1 MPLTG
6 KRNNQSVLD
15 KDASIYQIQ
24 EEESEKQ
31 KWSKLNTR
39 QRLKYFQDYYLLKFL
54 IGILAVIIVVSV
66 IWTTLKPRD
75 ENTLSIAVVKNYLI
89 PEGKKALE
97 QQLEEL
103 LITGEH
109 QKINIDDT
117 FPDGYETDAK
127 LSVYLSAQEID
138 LIITNEEHFKELAQR
153 GCFEDLSTYV
163 PDFAHGHAQQLYWTS
178 GISQAD
184 NVVETD
190 ADFDTDTAGN
200 SGSGNIQKNANRDD
214 VKAYGVRITDC
225 VPFKNTWYADTEA
238 VAGIVINSLHK
249 ENADSALNLFFAL

>member
-117 FPDGYETDAK
+117 FPDGYETEAK

-138 LIITNEEHFKELAQR
+138 LIITNEEHFKEHLEFHKLIMLLRQMQTLIR
-153 GCFEDLSTYV
+153 TQQEIVV
-163 PDFAHGHAQQLYWTS
+163 PGTS
-178 GISQAD
+178 KKMQI
-184 NVVETD
+184 EMT
-190 ADFDTDTAGN
+190 
-200 SGSGNIQKNANRDD
+200 
-214 VKAYGVRITDC
+214 
-225 VPFKNTWYADTEA
+225 
-238 VAGIVINSLHK
+238 
-249 ENADSALNLFFAL
+249 